1 MEKYIE
7 RLKVKTIEFLQKG
20 TDLDRP
26 YIFKGAKPFSKN
38 DIINEIQNDT
48 EDGIEFVLDLVI
60 LSLDLIDRNKKTL
73 NKFERVKE

>member
-26 YIFKGAKPFSKN
+26 YIFKGAKSFSKN

-73 NKFERVKE
+73 TKFERVKE

>member
-7 RLKVKTIEFLQKG
+7 RLKEKTIEFLQKG

-26 YIFKGAKPFSKN
+26 YIFKGRKPFSKN

-60 LSLDLIDRNKKTL
+60 LSLDLMDRNKKNLT
-73 NKFERVKE
+73 KFKRAIE